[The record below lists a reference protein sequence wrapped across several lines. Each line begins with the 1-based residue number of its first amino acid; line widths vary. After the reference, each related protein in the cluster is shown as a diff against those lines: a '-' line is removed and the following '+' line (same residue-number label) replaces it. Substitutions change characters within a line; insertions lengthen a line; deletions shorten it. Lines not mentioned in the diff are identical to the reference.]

1 MALHNIIGQEKAVRI
16 LSGTIKRERVPSS
29 ILFSGD
35 SGIGKRF
42 AALNYAKV
50 LNCMEPVDSD
60 ACGHCRS
67 CKKIDGEVHPDV
79 TTLIPENDEIKI
91 DTIRRVEEI
100 LSLRPYEGK
109 KKVLIVDDADLM
121 NINAANAFL
130 KTLEEPPQDSMI
142 ILLSSSPDRLPD
154 TIRSRCMHVRFNPLP
169 AEAFKRVMDLKADG
183 QNPATFPRLAMG
195 RPGIAIAKDFSN
207 EKKWFMDIFTAMGH
221 GETRCAWSDKNDIK
235 RWLDIAFVL
244 LRDMAVFGIT
254 SRESDL
260 LYGEKRAAGNIR
272 FVLDAY
278 QDLRQVHGLLSLNLN
293 KSITWNYVSGIIQ
306 KVAAVADH
314 REMQGR

>member
-1 MALHNIIGQEKAVRI
+1 MALHNIIGQKKAVRI
-16 LSGTIKRERVPSS
+16 LTGTIKRERVPSS

-35 SGIGKRF
+35 SGIGKRL
-42 AALNYAKV
+42 ASLNYAKA
-50 LNCMEPVDSD
+50 LNCLEQVDFD
-60 ACGHCRS
+60 ACDHCSS

-79 TTLIPENDEIKI
+79 TALIPENDEIKI
-91 DTIRRVEEI
+91 DIIRRVEEI

-130 KTLEEPPQDSMI
+130 KTLEEPPQDSVI

-154 TIRSRCMHVRFNPLP
+154 TIRSRCMHVRFSPLP
-169 AEAFKRVMDLKADG
+169 AEAFKRVMDLKAGGWDLG
-183 QNPATFPRLAMG
+183 PFAGLAMG
-195 RPGIAIAKDFSN
+195 RPGIAIAKDFAN
-207 EKKWFMDIFTAMGH
+207 EKKWFMDIFNSMDH

-260 LYGEKRAAGNIR
+260 LYGEKCGAGHIR
-272 FVLDAY
+272 PILDAY
-278 QDLRQVHGLLSLNLN
+278 QDLRKVHGLLSLNLN

-306 KVAAVADH
+306 KVAALNDH
-314 REMQGR
+314 RKMQGR